1 MASELRV
8 DKIIPTDG
16 VPTGGGG
23 GIVQVKQI
31 EHATSVKYTSGS
43 YTSGVL
49 NNQGNATGNYS
60 ISITPK
66 FNTSKILVSF
76 NCHYDNNTANQRAY
90 VTIYRSIDGGTPA
103 DIAPGRGLVEIWNP
117 SQRIQASCMAQYLDS
132 PSTTSSITYTVY
144 ARREASPGGDFY
156 LGLYNNKKWMHAME
170 VSA

>member
-1 MASELRV
+1 MSELRTNR
-8 DKIIPTDG
+8 IIPRDG
-16 VPTGGGG
+16 LPSGSAG
-23 GIVQVKQI
+23 GIIQVKQI
-31 EHATSVKYTSGS
+31 EHSLRVLYNGSSYSAGTLASG
-43 YTSGVL
+43 
-49 NNQGNATGNYS
+49 ATGNYS

-117 SQRIQASCMAQYLDS
+117 DQRIQASCMAQYLDS
-132 PSTTSSITYTVY
+132 PNTTSAVTYTVY
-144 ARREASPGGDFY
+144 ARVEGAGGDFY

>member
-8 DKIIPTDG
+8 DKIVPTDG

-31 EHATSVKYTSGS
+31 EHSERVEYQGTGGTYTAGTLASG
-43 YTSGVL
+43 
-49 NNQGNATGNYS
+49 ATGNYE
-60 ISITPK
+60 ITMTP
-66 FNTSKILVSF
+66 TRSDSKILVSF

-90 VTIYRSIDGGTPA
+90 VTIYRSVGGGTPA

-117 SQRIQASCMAQYLDS
+117 DQRIQASCMAQYLDS
-132 PSTTSSITYTVY
+132 PSTTSAITYTVY
-144 ARREASPGGDFY
+144 ARVEGAGGDFY

>member
-8 DKIIPTDG
+8 DKIVPTDG

-60 ISITPK
+60 ITITP
-66 FNTSKILVSF
+66 TRADSKILVSF
-76 NCHYDNNTANQRAY
+76 NCHYDNNIGNQRAY
-90 VTIYRSIDGGTPA
+90 ITIYRSIGGGTPA
-103 DIAPGRGLVEIWNP
+103 DIAPGRGLVEVWNP
-117 SQRIQASCMAQYLDS
+117 DSRTQASCYAQYLDS
-132 PSTTSSITYTVY
+132 PSTTSAVTYTVY
-144 ARREASPGGDFY
+144 ARSDTAGGDFY